1 MAVLLPFLLSLDS
14 LLASLALGVLRVDR
28 TRRLRLA
35 VAFGICDAFAS
46 LLRSSLG
53 PPTTK
58 SLWLELPQ
66 FRLALGVYLLAV
78 FSVWIFRV
86 TRPFGSRLLWTIPI
100 LLSIDNLL
108 GAGQAPFTA
117 SSVILVAFASASM
130 SLVGFG
136 LATFLADMTRH
147 VTSHWAFLRRSI
159 P

>member
-14 LLASLALGVLRVDR
+14 LFASLALAVFRVDR
-28 TRRLRLA
+28 TRQVRLA
-35 VAFGICDAFAS
+35 LAFGICDAFAS

-58 SLWLELPQ
+58 SFWLESPQ
-66 FRLALGVYLLAV
+66 FRVALGVYLLAV

-86 TRPFGSRLLWTIPI
+86 TRPFGSQLLWTIPV

-108 GAGQAPFTA
+108 GPGQEPFTA
-117 SSVILVAFASASM
+117 SSAILVAFASASM

-136 LATFLADMTRH
+136 LGTFLTDMAHH